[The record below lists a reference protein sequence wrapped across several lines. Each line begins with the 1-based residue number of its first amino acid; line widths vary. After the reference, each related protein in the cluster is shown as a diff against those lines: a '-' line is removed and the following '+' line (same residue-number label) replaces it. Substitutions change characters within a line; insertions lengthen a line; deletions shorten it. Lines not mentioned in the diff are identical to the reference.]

1 MLDSLSAPGTHPC
14 VRLGRLLD
22 PRVPGARAAEL
33 GAPAARTAPGIAID
47 SDLLAVAGRHHMVA
61 TLASALARRGLR
73 PDDPDL
79 ADYLDAIHRLNARR
93 NARIVAEIGEVAGAL
108 AARGV
113 RPVFLKGAALLLRG
127 THSDPASRFLGDI
140 DVLVAPEATEAAAA
154 ALAAAGFTQKPAGP
168 AHVHDRVKLVHPH
181 RPAQV
186 ELHHPAVP
194 AHLAAPLAAEAMR
207 ADALPVAALPGAAV
221 PTVTDLAIH
230 NVLHAMLHDWNLAM
244 AELPLRDALD
254 LALLARDPALDW
266 DAVAARIARA
276 PQGSAALAFC
286 LAASREAFPWA
297 ELPALPVTGAAARAL
312 RAWRD
317 RRGRPTG
324 RVRRRLA
331 NVVEHSGRAW
341 RGLARALG
349 PAEARA

>member
-1 MLDSLSAPGTHPC
+1 MLDSLSTPGAHPC

-22 PRVPGARAAEL
+22 PREPVAHAVESGAQPMV
-33 GAPAARTAPGIAID
+33 GVAID

-61 TLASALARRGLR
+61 ALASALSRRGLR

-79 ADYLDAIHRLNARR
+79 AAYLDAIHGLNARR
-93 NARIVAEIGEVAGAL
+93 NARVMAEIAEVAAAL
-108 AARGV
+108 AGRGI

-127 THSDPASRFLGDI
+127 THADPASRFLGDI
-140 DVLVAPEATEAAAA
+140 DVLVAPEATGAAAA
-154 ALAAAGFTQKPAGP
+154 ALAAVGFRQKPAGP

-194 AHLAAPLAAEAMR
+194 AHLAGPLVAAAMR
-207 ADALPVAALPGAAV
+207 ADARPVAALPGAAV
-221 PTVTDLAIH
+221 PTTTDLAIH

-254 LALLARDPALDW
+254 LALLARDPALEW
-266 DAVAARIARA
+266 DAVVARIARA
-276 PQGSAALAFC
+276 PHGSAALAFC
-286 LAASREAFPWA
+286 LAATREAFPWA

-331 NVVEHSGRAW
+331 NVAEHSGRAW
-341 RGLARALG
+341 RGVTRALHPAGARA
-349 PAEARA
+349 

>member
-1 MLDSLSAPGTHPC
+1 MPDSHSAPGTHPC

-22 PRVPGARAAEL
+22 PCAPVARGTIRV
-33 GAPAARTAPGIAID
+33 D
-47 SDLLAVAGRHHMVA
+47 CDVLAVAGRHHMVTA
-61 TLASALARRGLR
+61 LASALSRRGLR

-79 ADYLDAIHRLNARR
+79 ADYLDAIHGLNARR
-93 NARIVAEIGEVAGAL
+93 NARVMAEVAEIAAAL
-108 AARGV
+108 AGRGI

-127 THSDPASRFLGDI
+127 THADPASRFLGDI
-140 DVLVAPEATEAAAA
+140 DVLVDPAATEAAAA
-154 ALAAAGFTQKPAGP
+154 ALAAAGFRQKPAGP

-194 AHLAAPLAAEAMR
+194 AHLAGPLGAGAKRAA
-207 ADALPVAALPGAAV
+207 ALPVAVLPGAAV
-221 PTVTDLAIH
+221 PTATDLAIH

-254 LALLARDPALDW
+254 LALLARDPALAW

-276 PQGSAALAFC
+276 PHGSAALAFC
-286 LAASREAFPWA
+286 LAATREAFPWA
-297 ELPALPVTGAAARAL
+297 ELPALPVTGTAARAL

-317 RRGRPTG
+317 RKGRPTG

-331 NVVEHSGRAW
+331 NVAEHSGRAW
-341 RGLARALG
+341 RGVARALH
-349 PAEARA
+349 PAGVRA